1 MQRNMNRDDCLLEC
15 ISTIR
20 SDTSEDIRSQLGQ
33 IIPSLTEAL
42 GATYESINGQF
53 EGLKRDI
60 IHAIKEQNDS
70 VLKEKDQKIDDL

>member
-1 MQRNMNRDDCLLEC
+1 MQKNMNRDDCLLEC

-20 SDTSEDIRSQLGQ
+20 SDMSDNIRSQLGE
-33 IIPSLTEAL
+33 IIPSLTEVL

-60 IHAIKEQNDS
+60 IHAIKE
-70 VLKEKDQKIDDL
+70 